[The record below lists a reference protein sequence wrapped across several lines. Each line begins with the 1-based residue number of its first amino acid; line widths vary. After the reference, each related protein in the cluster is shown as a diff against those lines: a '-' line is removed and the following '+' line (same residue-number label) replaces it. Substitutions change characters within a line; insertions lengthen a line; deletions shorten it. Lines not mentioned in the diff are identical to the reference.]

1 MEFVKSKF
9 VRLFMKQHQPP
20 KLARKFFA
28 WYCGHATVE
37 DLIGD
42 LDEWFYQ
49 NLKTKSPTKAKL
61 IYWKQ
66 TIALIFSYAI
76 RKRKQRAASGPYS
89 SASFSFDMLRNYI
102 KVAVRNL
109 YQYKY
114 FAILNAFGLAV
125 GMTVS
130 LLLISLVSFVRTYDD
145 FHTHGDHI
153 YTIVSERTEG
163 VEESIWATAPF
174 VLAEQL
180 QEYLDVQEV
189 VRIQAS
195 FREEI
200 KHAQGTLSL
209 QGYYVEPN
217 FLKVFTYEVTQ
228 GNATYAL
235 TKPNSIILTESAA
248 MKFFNSTEV
257 LGKTLELEQGDLME
271 VGAVMKDHPI
281 NSHLKFDVLV
291 SFSTLPPEQ
300 ASLSD
305 QWINY
310 DREYLYM
317 LLAENGSQ
325 KKVEEHL
332 NKIASDS
339 YATLPVKVSFATKHL
354 REIAMGADYR
364 MAIGPKWEA
373 SGMIVF
379 GLIALLILLPA
390 CFNYTNISIARA
402 LKRAKEIGLRKT
414 MGGQKNQIFLQ
425 FITETV
431 VITLVSLAGAMLIFF
446 LIRPEFLNSLAASS
460 SIDLSLTIRMVLYFI
475 LFALGT
481 GLVAGILPALYFGG
495 LSPIQAL
502 KNKTHAGTH
511 GMRVRKVLTIFQFA
525 LSFGFILCLVVF
537 SRQYQYSINFDFG
550 FNKENIVDVK
560 LQGVKAELVKTEFS
574 RLASVQSV
582 AMSSQLM
589 GLSYSSTWVKNAD
602 KDSAEVNQLFVDR
615 NYLSMFNLT
624 LLAGKN
630 FPEETWQRERFII
643 VNEEFLKHYKI
654 ETPAEA
660 IGRTYLVEGSE
671 LEVLGVVKN
680 FHFASLRYPIDKFFF
695 RMNPEHFAFAHLKV
709 SSADTYSMFT
719 EFENH
724 WKTLNPEQK
733 LEADFFEEELNEG
746 YSSYVVMIKI
756 VGFLGLLAITIS
768 LLGMLGMVVYTSETK
783 AKEVS
788 IRKVMGATVYSL
800 ALLLS
805 KDYLKLMVWAILFAV
820 PITTTIFY
828 LLFPKIQ
835 YYSVSLTPWDILVSA
850 AILLGLGIATIASQ
864 TYKTATTN
872 PAEILKGE

>member
-1 MEFVKSKF
+1 M
-9 VRLFMKQHQPP
+9 RNQQPP
-20 KLARKFFA
+20 KLARKIFE
-28 WYCGHATVE
+28 WYCGQAKVE
-37 DLIGD
+37 DLLGD
-42 LDEWFYQ
+42 LDEWFYLHAQ
-49 NLKTKSPTKAKL
+49 SKSLFRAHVL
-61 IYWKQ
+61 YWKQ
-66 TIALIFSYAI
+66 IFVLMFSYAI
-76 RKRKQRAASGPYS
+76 KKRKRDAQPGHYSTSG
-89 SASFSFDMLRNYI
+89 FSFDMLRNYL

-114 FAILNAFGLAV
+114 FSILNAFGLAV

-130 LLLISLVSFVRTYDD
+130 LLLISLVTFVRTYDD
-145 FHTHGDHI
+145 FHKQGDHI

-163 VEESIWATAPF
+163 IEESIWATAPH

-180 QEYLDVQEV
+180 QQHPDVKEV
-189 VRIQAS
+189 VRINAS

-209 QGYYVEPN
+209 QGYYVEPD
-217 FLKVFTYEVTQ
+217 FLNVFTYEITQ
-228 GNATYAL
+228 GNATLAL
-235 TKPNSIILTESAA
+235 TKPNSVILTESAA

-257 LGKTLELEQGDLME
+257 LGKTLELEHGDLLE
-271 VGAVMKDHPI
+271 VAAVMKDHPI
-281 NSHLKFDVLV
+281 NTHLKFDALV
-291 SFSTLPPEQ
+291 SFATLPPVQ

-305 QWINY
+305 QWTNY
-310 DREYLYM
+310 VLEYLYV

-325 KKVEEHL
+325 KKVEEYL
-332 NKIASDS
+332 NEISAKS
-339 YATLPVKVSFATKHL
+339 YATLPVKVTFATKHI

-379 GLIALLILLPA
+379 GVIALLILLPA

-414 MGGQKNQIFLQ
+414 MGGQKNQIFFQ

-431 VITLVSLAGAMLIFF
+431 VITLISLAGAILIFF
-446 LIRPEFLNSLAASS
+446 LIRPEFLNSLVASS
-460 SIDLSLTIRMVLYFI
+460 SLDLSLTPRMLLYFI

-481 GLVAGILPALYFGG
+481 GLVAGIFPALYFGG
-495 LSPIQAL
+495 LNPIQAL
-502 KNKTHAGTH
+502 KNKAHAGSS

-525 LSFGFILCLVVF
+525 LSFGFILCLVVC
-537 SRQYQYSINFDFG
+537 SRQYQYSINFNFG
-550 FNKENIVDVK
+550 FDKENIVDVK
-560 LQGVKAELVKTEFS
+560 LQGVNAELVKTEFS
-574 RLASVQSV
+574 KLASVQSV
-582 AMSSQLM
+582 AMSSELM
-589 GLSYSSTWVKNAD
+589 GLSYSNTWVKNAD

-654 ETPAEA
+654 ETPVEA
-660 IGRTYLVEGSE
+660 IGRTYLVEGNE
-671 LEVLGVVKN
+671 LEIVGVVKN
-680 FHFASLRYPIDKFFF
+680 FHYASLRYPIDKFFF
-695 RMNPEHFAFAHLKV
+695 RMNPEHVAYAHLKV
-709 SSADTYSMFT
+709 HSNDAYTMFT

-724 WKTLNPEQK
+724 WKKLNPEQK
-733 LEADFFEEELNEG
+733 LEADFFEEELSDG

-805 KDYLKLMVWAILFAV
+805 KDYLKLMLWAILFAV

-835 YYSVSLTPWDILVSA
+835 YYSVSLTPWDILLSA
-850 AILLGLGIATIASQ
+850 TILLGLGFATIASQ
-864 TYKTATTN
+864 THKTASAN
-872 PAEILKGE
+872 PADVLKME

>member
-1 MEFVKSKF
+1 MSE
-9 VRLFMKQHQPP
+9 HPP
-20 KLARKFFA
+20 KLARKIFEWF
-28 WYCGHATVE
+28 CGKAKVE
-37 DLIGD
+37 DLLGD
-42 LDEWFYQ
+42 LDEWFYLNVQ
-49 NLKTKSPTKAKL
+49 SKSPFRAHTL
-61 IYWKQ
+61 YWKQ
-66 TIALIFSYAI
+66 VLSLMLSYAI
-76 RKRKQRAASGPYS
+76 KKRKRDAQLGRYS
-89 SASFSFDMLRNYI
+89 SSSFSIDMLHNYL

-114 FAILNAFGLAV
+114 FSIINAFGLAV

-130 LLLISLVSFVRTYDD
+130 LLLISLVTFVRTYDD
-145 FHTHGDHI
+145 FHTHGDRI

-163 VEESIWATAPF
+163 IEESIWATAPF
-174 VLAEQL
+174 ALAEHL
-180 QEYLDVQEV
+180 KEHPDVQEV
-189 VRIQAS
+189 VRIQAN

-209 QGYYVEPN
+209 RGYYVEPD
-217 FLKVFTYEVTQ
+217 FLKVFTYEITQ
-228 GNATYAL
+228 GNAVLAL
-235 TKPNSIILTESAA
+235 TNPNSIILTESAA
-248 MKFFNSTEV
+248 VKFFNSTEV
-257 LGKTLELEQGDLME
+257 LGKTLELEHGGLLE
-271 VGAVMKDHPI
+271 VAAVMKDHPI

-291 SFSTLPPEQ
+291 SSATLPPVK
-300 ASLSD
+300 ASLTD
-305 QWINY
+305 QWTYY
-310 DREYLYM
+310 DFEYLYV
-317 LLAENGSQ
+317 LLEKNGSQ
-325 KKVEEHL
+325 ATLQEYL
-332 NKIASDS
+332 NKIATET
-339 YATLPVKVSFATKHL
+339 YAQSPIKVNFATKHI

-364 MAIGPKWEA
+364 LAIGPKWEA

-379 GLIALLILLPA
+379 AVVALLILLPA

-414 MGGQKNQIFLQ
+414 MGGQKNQIFFQ

-431 VITLVSLAGAMLIFF
+431 VITLVSLAVAILIFF

-460 SIDLSLTIRMVLYFI
+460 SLDLSLTPRMLLYFI

-481 GLVAGILPALYFGG
+481 GLVAGISPALYFGG
-495 LSPIQAL
+495 LNPIQAL
-502 KNKTHAGTH
+502 KNKAHAASS

-537 SRQYQYSINFDFG
+537 SRQYQYSLNFDFG
-550 FNKENIVDVK
+550 FDKENIVDVQ
-560 LQGVKAELVKTEFS
+560 LQGVNAELVKTEFS
-574 RLASVQSV
+574 KLASVQSV
-582 AMSSQLM
+582 AMSSELM
-589 GLSYSSTWVKNAD
+589 GLSYSNTWVKNAD

-624 LLAGKN
+624 LLAGQN

-654 ETPAEA
+654 ETPVEA
-660 IGRTYLVEGSE
+660 IGRTYLVEGNE
-671 LEVLGVVKN
+671 LEVIGVVKN
-680 FHFASLRYPIDKFFF
+680 FHFASLRYPINKFFF
-695 RMNPEHFAFAHLKV
+695 RMNPEHFVYAHLKV
-709 SSADTYSMFT
+709 HSGDAYGMFS

-724 WKTLNPEQK
+724 WKNLNPEQK

-756 VGFLGLLAITIS
+756 FGFLGLLAITIS

-788 IRKVMGATVYSL
+788 IRKVMGATVYNL
-800 ALLLS
+800 AFLLS

-835 YYSVSLTPWDILVSA
+835 YYSVSLTVWDVLLSA
-850 AILLGLGIATIASQ
+850 MVLLGLGIATITSQ
-864 TYKTATTN
+864 TYKTALTN
-872 PAEILKGE
+872 PADTLKGE

>member
-1 MEFVKSKF
+1 MS
-9 VRLFMKQHQPP
+9 QPP
-20 KLARKFFA
+20 KLARKIFEWF
-28 WYCGHATVE
+28 CGRAKVE
-37 DLIGD
+37 DLLGD
-42 LDEWFYQ
+42 LDEWFHLNIQ
-49 NLKTKSPTKAKL
+49 SKSLFRARVL
-61 IYWKQ
+61 YWRQ
-66 TIALIFSYAI
+66 IFLLMFSYAI
-76 RKRKQRAASGPYS
+76 KKRKRDAHFSQYSGS
-89 SASFSFDMLRNYI
+89 GFSFDMLHNYF

-114 FAILNAFGLAV
+114 FSILNAFGLAV

-130 LLLISLVSFVRTYDD
+130 LLLISLVTFVRTYDD
-145 FHTHGDHI
+145 FHTQGDHI

-174 VLAEQL
+174 LLAEQL
-180 QEYLDVQEV
+180 QEHPDVQEV

-209 QGYYVEPN
+209 QGYYVEPD
-217 FLKVFTYEVTQ
+217 FLKVFTYQITQ
-228 GNATYAL
+228 GNAELAL

-248 MKFFNSTEV
+248 TKHFNSTEV
-257 LGKTLELEQGDLME
+257 VGKTLELEHGGLLE
-271 VGAVMKDHPI
+271 VAAVMKDHPI
-281 NSHLKFDVLV
+281 NSHLKFEALV
-291 SFSTLPPEQ
+291 SYTTLAPVQATLSEQ
-300 ASLSD
+300 
-305 QWINY
+305 WTNY
-310 DREYLYM
+310 EREYLYV
-317 LLAENGSQ
+317 LLTETGSQ
-325 KKVEEHL
+325 SNVEEYL
-332 NKIASDS
+332 NKIAAEA
-339 YATLPVKVSFATKHL
+339 YATLPVKVNFATKHI

-379 GLIALLILLPA
+379 GIVALLILLPA

-414 MGGQKNQIFLQ
+414 MGGQKNQIFFQ

-431 VITLVSLAGAMLIFF
+431 VITLVSLAGAILIFF

-460 SIDLSLTIRMVLYFI
+460 SLDLSLTPRMLLYFV

-481 GLVAGILPALYFGG
+481 GLVAGLFPALYFGG
-495 LSPIQAL
+495 LNPIQAL
-502 KNKTHAGTH
+502 KNKAHAGSS

-525 LSFGFILCLVVF
+525 LSFGFILCLVVC
-537 SRQYQYSINFDFG
+537 SRQYQYSINFNFG
-550 FNKENIVDVK
+550 FNKENIVDVQ
-560 LQGVKAELVKTEFS
+560 LQGVKAELVRTEFS
-574 RLASVQSV
+574 TLASVQSV
-582 AMSSQLM
+582 AMASELM
-589 GLSYSSTWVKNAD
+589 GLSYSTTWVKNAD

-654 ETPAEA
+654 ETPVEA
-660 IGRTYLVEGSE
+660 IGRTYLVEGNE
-671 LEVLGVVKN
+671 LEVVGVVKN

-695 RMNPEHFAFAHLKV
+695 RMNPAYFTYAHLKV
-709 SSADTYSMFT
+709 NSDDAYGMFT
-719 EFENH
+719 EFENR
-724 WKTLNPEQK
+724 WKILNSEQK

-746 YSSYVVMIKI
+746 YSSYLVMIKI

-800 ALLLS
+800 AFLLS
-805 KDYLKLMVWAILFAV
+805 KDYFKLMVWAILFAV

-835 YYSVSLTPWDILVSA
+835 YYSVSLTPWDVLLSA
-850 AILLGLGIATIASQ
+850 AILLGLGFVTIASQ
-864 TYKTATTN
+864 THKTATAN
-872 PAEILKGE
+872 PAETLRSE

>member
-1 MEFVKSKF
+1 MTN
-9 VRLFMKQHQPP
+9 HQPP
-20 KLARKFFA
+20 KLARKIFE
-28 WYCGHATVE
+28 WYCGHAKVE
-37 DLIGD
+37 DLLGD
-42 LDEWFYQ
+42 MDEWFYLNIQ
-49 NLKTKSPTKAKL
+49 SKSLFHARVL
-61 IYWKQ
+61 YCKQ
-66 TIALIFSYAI
+66 IFLLMFSYAI
-76 RKRKQRAASGPYS
+76 RKRKKNAQLSQYS
-89 SASFSFDMLRNYI
+89 SSGFSFDMLHNYL

-114 FAILNAFGLAV
+114 FSILNAFGLAV

-130 LLLISLVSFVRTYDD
+130 LLLISLITFVRTYDD

-174 VLAEQL
+174 VLAEHLKQHP
-180 QEYLDVQEV
+180 DIQEV
-189 VRIQAS
+189 VRIHAS
-195 FREEI
+195 FREDI

-209 QGYYVEPN
+209 RGYYVEPN
-217 FLKVFTYEVTQ
+217 FLKVFTYEIIQ
-228 GNATYAL
+228 GNAELVL

-257 LGKTLELEQGDLME
+257 LGKTLELERGELME
-271 VGAVMKDHPI
+271 VAAVMKDHPI

-291 SFSTLPPEQ
+291 SYATLTPVQ
-300 ASLSD
+300 ASLTD
-305 QWINY
+305 RWTNY
-310 DREYLYM
+310 EREYLYV
-317 LLAENGSQ
+317 LLGENGSQ
-325 KKVEEHL
+325 MKVEEYL
-332 NKIASDS
+332 NKISANA
-339 YATLPVKVSFATKHL
+339 YATLPVKVKFATKHL

-364 MAIGPKWEA
+364 MAIGPKWET

-379 GLIALLILLPA
+379 GVIALLILLPA

-414 MGGQKNQIFLQ
+414 MGGQKNQIFFQ

-431 VITLVSLAGAMLIFF
+431 VITLVSLGGAILIFF
-446 LIRPEFLNSLAASS
+446 LIRPEFLNSLVASS
-460 SIDLSLTIRMVLYFI
+460 SLDLSLTPRMLLYFL

-481 GLVAGILPALYFGG
+481 GLAAGIFPALYFGG
-495 LSPIQAL
+495 LNPIQAL
-502 KNKTHAGTH
+502 KNKAHAGSS
-511 GMRVRKVLTIFQFA
+511 GMRVRKVLTVFQFA
-525 LSFGFILCLVVF
+525 LSFGFILCLVVC
-537 SRQYQYSINFDFG
+537 SRQYQYSINFNFG
-550 FNKENIVDVK
+550 FDKENIVDIQ

-574 RLASVQSV
+574 KLSSVQSV

-589 GLSYSSTWVKNAD
+589 GLSYSNTWVKNAD

-654 ETPAEA
+654 ETPVEA
-660 IGRTYLVEGSE
+660 IGRTYLVEGNE

-695 RMNPEHFAFAHLKV
+695 RMNPEHFAYAHLKV
-709 SSADTYSMFT
+709 QSSDTYSMFT
-719 EFENH
+719 EFENY

-733 LEADFFEEELNEG
+733 LQADFFEEELNEG

-788 IRKVMGATVYSL
+788 IRKVMGATVYNL
-800 ALLLS
+800 AFLLS
-805 KDYLKLMVWAILFAV
+805 KDYFKLMVWAILFAV
-820 PITTTIFY
+820 PITTTLFY
-828 LLFPKIQ
+828 FLLPEIQ
-835 YYSVSLTPWDILVSA
+835 YYSVSLTPWDVLLSA
-850 AILLGLGIATIASQ
+850 TILLGLGFATIASQ
-864 TYKTATTN
+864 THKTASAN
-872 PAEILKGE
+872 PADTLKME

>member
-1 MEFVKSKF
+1 MNQ
-9 VRLFMKQHQPP
+9 RPP
-20 KLARKFFA
+20 KQARKIFEWF
-28 WYCGHATVE
+28 CGPAKVE
-37 DLIGD
+37 DLLGD
-42 LDEWFYQ
+42 LDEWFYLNVQ
-49 NLKTKSPTKAKL
+49 SKSLFRARVL
-61 IYWKQ
+61 YWKQ
-66 TIALIFSYAI
+66 IFLLMFSYAI
-76 RKRKQRAASGPYS
+76 KKRKHDAQFGQYS
-89 SASFSFDMLRNYI
+89 SSGFSVDMLHNYL

-114 FAILNAFGLAV
+114 FSILNAFGLAV

-145 FHTHGDHI
+145 FHKNGDQI

-163 VEESIWATAPF
+163 VEESIWATAPL
-174 VLAEQL
+174 VLTEHIQ
-180 QEYLDVQEV
+180 QHPDVREV

-195 FREEI
+195 FREEV

-228 GNATYAL
+228 GNATQAL

-257 LGKTLELEQGDLME
+257 LGKTLELERGDLME
-271 VGAVMKDHPI
+271 VAAVMKDHPI

-291 SFSTLPPEQ
+291 SYASLPPVQAKLSEQ
-300 ASLSD
+300 
-305 QWINY
+305 WTNY
-310 DREYLYM
+310 EREYLYV
-317 LLAENGSQ
+317 LLTENGSQ
-325 KKVEEHL
+325 KNVEEYL
-332 NKIASDS
+332 NKIAADS
-339 YATLPVKVSFATKHL
+339 YATLPVKVNFATKHI

-379 GLIALLILLPA
+379 AVVALLILLPA

-414 MGGQKNQIFLQ
+414 MGGQKNQIFFQ

-431 VITLVSLAGAMLIFF
+431 VITLVSLAGAILIFF
-446 LIRPEFLNSLAASS
+446 LIRPEFLNSLAEST
-460 SIDLSLTIRMVLYFI
+460 SIDLSLTPRMILYFI

-481 GLVAGILPALYFGG
+481 GLVAGIFPALYFGG
-495 LSPIQAL
+495 LNPIQAL
-502 KNKTHAGTH
+502 KNKAHAASS

-525 LSFGFILCLVVF
+525 LSFGFILCLVVC

-550 FNKENIVDVK
+550 FDKENIVDVQ

-589 GLSYSSTWVKNAD
+589 GLSYSSTWVKNVD

-654 ETPAEA
+654 EAPVEA
-660 IGRTYLVEGSE
+660 IGRTYLVEGNE
-671 LEVLGVVKN
+671 LEVIGVVKN

-695 RMNPEHFAFAHLKV
+695 RMNPEHFAYAHLRV
-709 SSADTYSMFT
+709 HSNNAYSMFT

-724 WKTLNPEQK
+724 WNILNPEQK

-768 LLGMLGMVVYTSETK
+768 LLGVLGMVVYTSETK

-820 PITTTIFY
+820 PITTAIFY

-835 YYSVSLTPWDILVSA
+835 YYSVSLTPWDILLSA
-850 AILLGLGIATIASQ
+850 SILLGLGLATITSQ
-864 TYKTATTN
+864 TYKTALTN
-872 PAEILKGE
+872 PAETLKSE

>member
-1 MEFVKSKF
+1 MNG
-9 VRLFMKQHQPP
+9 HPP
-20 KLARKFFA
+20 KLARKIFEWF
-28 WYCGHATVE
+28 CGNAKVE
-37 DLIGD
+37 DLLGD
-42 LDEWFYQ
+42 LDEWFYVHVQ
-49 NLKTKSPTKAKL
+49 SKSLFRARVL
-61 IYWKQ
+61 YWKQ
-66 TIALIFSYAI
+66 IYLLMFSYALKK
-76 RKRKQRAASGPYS
+76 RKRDAQLGQYS
-89 SASFSFDMLRNYI
+89 SSGFSFDMLHNYL

-114 FAILNAFGLAV
+114 FSIINAFGLAV

-130 LLLISLVSFVRTYDD
+130 LLLISLVTFVRTYED
-145 FHTHGDHI
+145 FHTQGDHI

-163 VEESIWATAPF
+163 IEESIWATAPF
-174 VLAEQL
+174 ALAQQL
-180 QEYLDVQEV
+180 QEHPDVQEV
-189 VRIQAS
+189 VRIQAN

-209 QGYYVEPN
+209 RGYYVEPD
-217 FLKVFTYEVTQ
+217 FLKVFTYEITQ
-228 GNATYAL
+228 GNAVLAL
-235 TKPNSIILTESAA
+235 TKPNSMILTESAA

-257 LGKTLELEQGDLME
+257 LGKTLELEHGELME
-271 VGAVMKDHPI
+271 VAAVMKDHPI

-291 SFSTLPPEQ
+291 SYATLPPVHK
-300 ASLSD
+300 SLSD
-305 QWINY
+305 QWTNY
-310 DREYLYM
+310 DREYLYV
-317 LLAENGSQ
+317 LLTENGSQ

-332 NKIASDS
+332 NKIAADA
-339 YATLPVKVSFATKHL
+339 YATLPVKVNFATKHI
-354 REIAMGADYR
+354 REIAMGPDYR

-379 GLIALLILLPA
+379 GVIALLILLPA

-414 MGGQKNQIFLQ
+414 MGGQKNQIFFQ

-431 VITLVSLAGAMLIFF
+431 VITLVSLAGAILIFF
-446 LIRPEFLNSLAASS
+446 LIRPEFLNSLVASS
-460 SIDLSLTIRMVLYFI
+460 SLDLSLTPRMLLYFI

-481 GLVAGILPALYFGG
+481 GLVAGIFPALYFGG
-495 LSPIQAL
+495 LNPIQAL
-502 KNKTHAGTH
+502 KNKAHAASS

-550 FNKENIVDVK
+550 FDKENIVDVQ
-560 LQGVKAELVKTEFS
+560 LQGVNAELVKTEFS
-574 RLASVQSV
+574 KLASVQSV

-589 GLSYSSTWVKNAD
+589 GLSYSKTWVKNAD
-602 KDSAEVNQLFVDR
+602 KDSSEVNQLFVDR
-615 NYLSMFNLT
+615 NCLSMFNLT

-654 ETPAEA
+654 ETPVEA
-660 IGRTYLVEGSE
+660 IGRTYLVEGNE
-671 LEVLGVVKN
+671 LEVVGVVKN

-695 RMNPEHFAFAHLKV
+695 RMNPEHFVFAHLKV
-709 SSADTYSMFT
+709 NTRDAFAMFT

-724 WKTLNPEQK
+724 WKILNPEQK
-733 LEADFFEEELNEG
+733 LEADFFEEELSEG

-788 IRKVMGATVYSL
+788 IRKVMGASVYNL
-800 ALLLS
+800 AFLLS

-835 YYSVSLTPWDILVSA
+835 YYSVSLTVWDVLLSA
-850 AILLGLGIATIASQ
+850 MVLLGLGIATITSQ
-864 TYKTATTN
+864 TYKTALTN
-872 PAEILKGE
+872 PAETLKGE